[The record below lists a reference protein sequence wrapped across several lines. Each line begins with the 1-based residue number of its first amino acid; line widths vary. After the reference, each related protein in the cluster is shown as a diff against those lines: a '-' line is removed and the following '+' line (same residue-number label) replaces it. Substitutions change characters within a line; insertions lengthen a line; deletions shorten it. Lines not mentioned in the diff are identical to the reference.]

1 MYSIDLGLH
10 RIGHMA
16 ARAPWLALLLIVALC
31 GLAVWGINR
40 IETPSH
46 SLNALFQSK
55 SLEYQRYERMREAF
69 PLNERDILILVSSP
83 KPFDPAEIEALREL
97 HLELR
102 LLDQTS
108 GVLSL
113 FSVREE
119 LGPDGYAPPIVPD
132 VLPEGEAFTELMAK
146 VAEHP
151 FVAGKLISSTPDGG
165 QTLVIVAGMTEEAVN
180 TENLVPTLDA
190 VTDALDRML
199 AGTGLHYEMLGV
211 PAMQLAVR
219 IASRSDRLTFN
230 ISGFLVGLVMCL
242 LFFRNIKLVLITT
255 LCPAISVLWS
265 FGAFGLV
272 GIELSFFLNAIPPLV
287 MVISFADAM
296 HLTFGIRR
304 RMREGD
310 TTREAVRRTVETVAP
325 ACLLATATT
334 SIALLSLL
342 SSDSQ
347 VIDDFGIGGAIAVM
361 LVFVVSMLVVPS
373 LSMLMLRNVV
383 EKSAPQPDRAA
394 WTTDIGLDA
403 ICSFLGRFVPRYP
416 RTLALLGIALAVGFG
431 AIHLSLDPRFR
442 LSEQVPNEMRD
453 RISAAEKVAGFAAS
467 SPVYAIIDYPQ
478 GEAVT
483 SPRLKELVGDVHDV
497 LAGHETVG
505 NVWSLA
511 LIERQLADA
520 TDAELNGYIEALPD
534 NLRNR
539 LQNEDAHLLLVT
551 GHFPDLDATE
561 MRDAIAAIE
570 AELQPLRDANPDV
583 TIELTGASV
592 VSALHA
598 TTMIAELNRGLMLA
612 ILVVMALLGV
622 AFRSLTVPLVAFLPN
637 LFPIVASGTLL
648 YVIGFGI
655 DYAGIIALTVAF
667 GLAVDD
673 TIHFIA
679 RYQHELSR
687 GTPLEAVTIAI
698 HRIGPVMIITTVVL
712 VCGVGVT
719 VFGQMPQT
727 RIFGAIVIVTLFSAL
742 AADLF
747 FLPALILVLEKIR
760 SRFSS
765 GLNRERQ
772 DA

>member
-16 ARAPWLALLLIVALC
+16 ARAPWLALLLIVGLC
-31 GLAVWGINR
+31 ALAVWGISR

-55 SLEYQRYERMREAF
+55 SVEYQRYERMREAF
-69 PLNERDILILVSSP
+69 PLNERDVLILVSSP
-83 KPFDPAEIEALREL
+83 EPFDPTQIEALREL

-102 LLDQTS
+102 LLGQTN

-132 VLPEGEAFTELMAK
+132 FLPEGDEFTELMAK
-146 VAEHP
+146 VASHP
-151 FVAGKLISSTPDGG
+151 FVAGKLIGSTPDGG
-165 QTLVIVAGMTEEAVN
+165 QTLVVVAGMTEEAVN

-190 VTDALDRML
+190 VTDAADKML
-199 AGTGLHYEMLGV
+199 ADTGLHYELFGV
-211 PAMQLAVR
+211 PVMQRAVR
-219 IASRSDRLTFN
+219 FASRSDRLTFN
-230 ISGFLVGLVMCL
+230 ISGFLVGLLMCL
-242 LFFRNIKLVLITT
+242 VFFRNIKLVLITT

-310 TTREAVRRTVETVAP
+310 TTREAVHRTVETVAP

-373 LSMLMLRNVV
+373 LSMLMLRNV
-383 EKSAPQPDRAA
+383 EKSAPKPRRAA

-403 ICSFLGRFVPRYP
+403 ICSALGRFVPRYP
-416 RTLALLGIALAVGFG
+416 TTLAVLGVALAVGFG

-467 SPVYAIIDYPQ
+467 SPVYAVIDYPQ
-478 GEAVT
+478 GEPVT
-483 SPRLKELVGDVHDV
+483 SPRLTELVGDVHDV
-497 LAGHETVG
+497 LAGHDTVG
-505 NVWSLA
+505 NAWSLA

-520 TDAELNGYIEALPD
+520 TDAALNDYVEALPD
-534 NLRNR
+534 NLRHR

-561 MRDAIAAIE
+561 MRDAVAAIG

-612 ILVVMALLGV
+612 ILVVMVLLGV
-622 AFRSLTVPLVAFLPN
+622 AFRSVTVPLVAFLPN

-679 RYQHELSR
+679 RFQHELSR

-698 HRIGPVMIITTVVL
+698 HRIGPVMIITTIVL

-727 RIFGAIVIVTLFSAL
+727 RIFGAIVIATLFSAL